1 LPLDPFAALHYVA
14 LQQKERIVA
23 DQKTIT
29 DTDTQATEAATA
41 AKQAIAAAADQAAS
55 VAGEATKASAKAAIK
70 PAAKTARKARV
81 AKAPAAVIAAV
92 KKTNKRAKAAARRAK
107 NKAAPAVD
115 TQIERTT
122 TMTYDFTKM
131 FVTPELPGADK
142 FQALFGDAGERGQEL
157 VRKSQ
162 AAAEEMAEIAKAN
175 LEAFAEAGR
184 IAATGARTLGQDMLA
199 SGREGLEQA
208 SGAVRTLADAKSP
221 TEFLQIQAELA
232 RTSFD
237 RAVAESSKFAEAFVK
252 LAGETVQP
260 LSTRATLNAERISE
274 IAA

>member
-23 DQKTIT
+23 DQKTI
-29 DTDTQATEAATA
+29 DTDTQATEAANA

-55 VAGEATKASAKAAIK
+55 VTGEATKAAAKATIK
-70 PAAKTARKARV
+70 PGAKTAGKTRV

-92 KKTNKRAKAAARRAK
+92 KKTNKRAKAAARRATK
-107 NKAAPAVD
+107 KAAPAVD

-142 FQALFGDAGERGQEL
+142 FQALFGEAGERGQEL

-175 LEAFAEAGR
+175 LEALAEAGR

-252 LAGETVQP
+252 LAGEAVQP

>member
-1 LPLDPFAALHYVA
+1 M
-14 LQQKERIVA
+14 A
-23 DQKTIT
+23 DETINSKTE
-29 DTDTQATEAATA
+29 TQAAEAATA
-41 AKQAIAAAADQAAS
+41 AKQTIAAAADQAATVKS
-55 VAGEATKASAKAAIK
+55 EDSIAK
-70 PAAKTARKARV
+70 PARKAVRKARV
-81 AKAPAAVIAAV
+81 AKAPAKIVAAV
-92 KKTNKRAKAAARRAK
+92 KKTNARAKAAARRAK
-107 NKAAPAVD
+107 TRAAPAVD
-115 TQIERTT
+115 TPIERTT

-131 FVTPELPGADK
+131 FVTPELPGAAK
-142 FQALFGDAGERGQEL
+142 FQELFGDAGERSQEL

-184 IAATGARTLGQDMLA
+184 IAANGARTLGQDMLA

>member
-1 LPLDPFAALHYVA
+1 M
-14 LQQKERIVA
+14 A
-23 DQKTIT
+23 DETINTKTE
-29 DTDTQATEAATA
+29 TQAAEAATA
-41 AKQAIAAAADQAAS
+41 AKQAIAASADQA
-55 VAGEATKASAKAAIK
+55 VAAVGEAKDAIAKPVRKA
-70 PAAKTARKARV
+70 TRKARV
-81 AKAPAAVIAAV
+81 AKAPAKVVAAV
-92 KKTNKRAKAAARRAK
+92 KKTNARAKAAARRAT
-107 NKAAPAVD
+107 NKAAPAAA
-115 TQIERTT
+115 TAIERTT

-131 FVTPELPGADK
+131 FVTPELPGAAK
-142 FQALFGDAGERGQEL
+142 FQELFGDAGERSQEL

-184 IAATGARTLGQDMLA
+184 IAANGARTLGQDMLA

>member
-1 LPLDPFAALHYVA
+1 MAN
-14 LQQKERIVA
+14 E
-23 DQKTIT
+23 TIT
-29 DTDTQATEAATA
+29 TKIDTQADEAAQA
-41 AKQAIAAAADQAAS
+41 AKKAIAAAADEAAS
-55 VAGEATKASAKAAIK
+55 ATVEVAKAVAKPVRKARAARPTAAKASAK
-70 PAAKTARKARV
+70 V
-81 AKAPAAVIAAV
+81 VAAV
-92 KKTNKRAKAAARRAK
+92 KKTNARAKAAARRAK
-107 NKAAPAVD
+107 TKAAPAVE
-115 TQIERTT
+115 TPIERTT
-122 TMTYDFTKM
+122 NMTYDFTKL
-131 FVTPELPGADK
+131 FVTPELPGITR
-142 FQALFGDAGERGQEL
+142 FQELFGDAGQRSQEL
-157 VRKSQ
+157 VKKSQ

-184 IAATGARTLGQDMLA
+184 IAATGARSLGQDMLA

-237 RAVAESSKFAEAFVK
+237 RAVTEGSKFAEAFVK

-260 LSTRATLNAERISE
+260 LSTRATLNAERLSE

>member
-1 LPLDPFAALHYVA
+1 M
-14 LQQKERIVA
+14 A
-23 DQKTIT
+23 DQTTNTKTE
-29 DTDTQATEAATA
+29 TQVDEAASA
-41 AKQAIAAAADQAAS
+41 AKQAIAAAADQAATVTS
-55 VAGEATKASAKAAIK
+55 EATKAVTK
-70 PAAKTARKARV
+70 PASKAVRKARA
-81 AKAPAAVIAAV
+81 AKAPAKVVAAV
-92 KKTNKRAKAAARRAK
+92 KKTNKRATAAARRATR
-107 NKAAPAVD
+107 KAAPAVD

-142 FQALFGDAGERGQEL
+142 FQALFGEAGERGQEM
-157 VRKSQ
+157 VRRSQ
-162 AAAEEMAEIAKAN
+162 QAAEEMAEIAKAN
-175 LEAFAEAGR
+175 LEALAEAGR
-184 IAATGARTLGQDMLA
+184 IAATGARSLGQDMLA

-208 SGAVRTLADAKSP
+208 SGVVRTLADAKSP
-221 TEFLQIQAELA
+221 TEFIQIQAELA